1 MALQLIKAL
10 KSQISPLVEKAEAHG
25 AQHIAAIQEKSLAAM
40 HKKLSAEQQRLT
52 ALKAINPSVRQEEID
67 FISQQQDELSHY
79 IDKAQLTFEAI
90 RMIVVTH

>member
-10 KSQISPLVEKAEAHG
+10 KPQITPLVAKAEAHG
-25 AQHIAAIQEKSLAAM
+25 AQHIVAIQEKSLAAM
-40 HKKLSAEQQRLT
+40 QSKLSVEQQRLT

>member
-1 MALQLIKAL
+1 
-10 KSQISPLVEKAEAHG
+10 
-25 AQHIAAIQEKSLAAM
+25 
-40 HKKLSAEQQRLT
+40 LS

-67 FISQQQDELSHY
+67 FIDQQQDELTHY